1 MAKFYR
7 DIDFRLEENQ
17 RTQDINALEDE
28 DAVKVS
34 VINLVLTAKGEKLFQ
49 LEKGTNIRK
58 LLFTP
63 LNQAILFRLERQIR
77 FALENFEPRIKDIRV
92 QVFFYA
98 EQHLLAAKIYFRI
111 IGSAQIIGIDLP
123 LQTLR

>member
-7 DIDFRLEENQ
+7 DFDFRLNENST
-17 RTQDINALEDE
+17 TQDIDMLED
-28 DAVKVS
+28 DLAVKTA

-58 LLFTP
+58 LLFSP
-63 LNQAILFRLERQIR
+63 LNQAIIFRLERQIR
-77 FALENFEPRIKDIRV
+77 YVLENFEPRITNINV

-98 EQHLLAAKIYFRI
+98 EQHLLTSKIFFTI
-111 IGSAQIIGIDLP
+111 VGNPKVIEVDLP
-123 LQTLR
+123 ITTLR